1 MPRINVLIFAEAVG
15 SSPLLIWLDDL
26 RQVPS
31 RARDKCI
38 AKIERLAEQG
48 HELRRPDADY
58 LRDAIYELRIRLG
71 HVNYRILYF
80 FHEQQAVLTHGFT
93 KESAVPDREI
103 DLAITRRKQFVKNPR
118 RHTLLE

>member
-1 MPRINVLIFAEAVG
+1 LPRTEVLIFAEADG
-15 SSPLLIWLDDL
+15 TSPLLQWLDDP
-26 RQVPS
+26 REAS
-31 RARDKCI
+31 KKARDKCI

-80 FHEQQAVLTHGFT
+80 FHEQRAVLTHGFT
-93 KESAVPDREI
+93 KEGAVPDREI
-103 DLAITRRKQFVKNPR
+103 DLAITRRKLFVKNPR